1 MSTLKNINNN
11 DIRALINATY
21 MLSEIQKLSEIDIAR
36 IEERILGYFQYY
48 ENNRLFKNKN
58 AFMFLSL
65 PYEIQQSIL
74 KMEDTMKQKD
84 TITDNKIISFAK
96 ICRK

>member
-1 MSTLKNINNN
+1 MSTLKNINNS
-11 DIRALINATY
+11 DIRALINATS
-21 MLSEIQKLSEIDIAR
+21 MLAEIQKLSELDIAR
-36 IEERILGYFQYY
+36 IEERILGYFQHY
-48 ENNRLFKNKN
+48 ENNNLFKNKN

-74 KMEDTMKQKD
+74 RMSANMNMK
-84 TITDNKIISFAK
+84 NSSAKIISFAE